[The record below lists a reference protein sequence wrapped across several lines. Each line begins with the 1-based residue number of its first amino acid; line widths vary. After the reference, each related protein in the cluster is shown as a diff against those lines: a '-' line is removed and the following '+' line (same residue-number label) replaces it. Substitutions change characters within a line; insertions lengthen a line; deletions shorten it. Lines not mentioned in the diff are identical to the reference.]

1 MVSLRI
7 LLAPLRKAL
16 AACGSSARRLIRDR
30 GGVAAVEFA
39 LILPLLLIVMIGT
52 AETTSALNYKRKI
65 SQVAFSMA
73 DLVSQSSSLSSG
85 DISDIMVAARAI
97 MEPFPSDGLTVVI
110 AGVSFDSNSKASV
123 DWSVNQTGGTPWS
136 KGSVPPVTF
145 PAGTARPGTS
155 LIIGRASNTYIPLF
169 ASMAQSI
176 FPRAAEIFM
185 EDTYFLLPRLSDK
198 VTFN

>member
-1 MVSLRI
+1 MVSPRT
-7 LLAPLRKAL
+7 LLAALYKAL
-16 AACGSSARRLIRDR
+16 ATRGFSASGLTGDRR
-30 GGVAAVEFA
+30 GVAAVEFA

-65 SQVAFSMA
+65 SQVAFSVA

-85 DISDIMVAARAI
+85 DMSDIMTAARAI
-97 MEPFPSDGLTVVI
+97 MQPFPADGLNVVI
-110 AGVSFDSNSKASV
+110 ASVSFDSRGKATV
-123 DWSVNQTGGTPWS
+123 DWSVNQSGGTPWS
-136 KGSVPPVTF
+136 KGSAPPVTF
-145 PAGTARPGTS
+145 PAGTARAGTS
-155 LIIGRASNTYIPLF
+155 VVIGRANSTYTPLF

-176 FPRAAEIFM
+176 FPRAASIFM